1 MRANFGE
8 HFKLTI
14 FGESHGPAIGVVVD
28 GLPAGARLDEDYIA
42 GQMARRAP
50 GGDPTATARKEADAV
65 RILSGAMNG
74 RATGAP
80 LCAMIENTNT
90 RSGDYA
96 SMAARMRP
104 GHADYAGYV
113 KYCGMNDPR
122 GGGHFSGRLTAPLVF
137 AGSVARLLLREKGI
151 EIGGHIA
158 AIAGERDARFD
169 PVGVDA
175 RTLCG
180 LAQSRFPLLNPEKE
194 APMRRAVAE
203 ARAAQDSVGG
213 VIECAAVG
221 VRAGVGS
228 PFFGS
233 VESVVSQLAFSV
245 PAVKAIAFGDGMA
258 LAEMCGSEANDAMRM
273 DGDGVTCESNHNGGV
288 TGGITNGMPVIFRAA
303 IKPTPSIARAQRTV
317 DVAKREN
324 AVLEIAGRHDPC
336 IVPRAVVVM
345 ESILAIALCELEMD
359 DAAQRALTEGVLHMR
374 ELESCRREIDEIDA
388 ELVRLFERRMGVCRD
403 VALYK
408 QAHYMDI
415 LNAAREET
423 VLKSRAQQVSDP
435 ALAQSVMALFTE
447 IMRLSREEQRRYL
460 EAQTQT
466 RLIAYSGVP
475 GAYSECAVVG
485 FFGED
490 CERVS
495 FKTFDEV
502 FAAVADG
509 KARYGVVPVENS
521 SSGSINDVYDLLG
534 KYACHIVGEQLVR
547 VEHCLL
553 GVPGAKV
560 SDITQVFSHEQGFA
574 QCPKF
579 LGEHPD
585 WVTTPYFNTAIAAR
599 HVAEMGDKRYAAI
612 ASRLA
617 AKHYGLDVIAPDI
630 HTFDGNHTRF
640 VIVSAS
646 PTPIGIP
653 DKATVTFTLRHE
665 RGTLMRALSSFV
677 AMGMNMTHIESRPL
691 HNSNWEYC
699 FYVDLTGNLRESNLG
714 VLMGS
719 LQGDCENC
727 RLLGAYHAARED
739 AHA

>member
-1 MRANFGE
+1 
-8 HFKLTI
+8 
-14 FGESHGPAIGVVVD
+14 
-28 GLPAGARLDEDYIA
+28 
-42 GQMARRAP
+42 
-50 GGDPTATARKEADAV
+50 
-65 RILSGAMNG
+65 
-74 RATGAP
+74 
-80 LCAMIENTNT
+80 
-90 RSGDYA
+90 
-96 SMAARMRP
+96 
-104 GHADYAGYV
+104 
-113 KYCGMNDPR
+113 
-122 GGGHFSGRLTAPLVF
+122 
-137 AGSVARLLLREKGI
+137 
-151 EIGGHIA
+151 
-158 AIAGERDARFD
+158 
-169 PVGVDA
+169 
-175 RTLCG
+175 
-180 LAQSRFPLLNPEKE
+180 
-194 APMRRAVAE
+194 
-203 ARAAQDSVGG
+203 
-213 VIECAAVG
+213 
-221 VRAGVGS
+221 
-228 PFFGS
+228 
-233 VESVVSQLAFSV
+233 
-245 PAVKAIAFGDGMA
+245 
-258 LAEMCGSEANDAMRM
+258 
-273 DGDGVTCESNHNGGV
+273 
-288 TGGITNGMPVIFRAA
+288 
-303 IKPTPSIARAQRTV
+303 
-317 DVAKREN
+317 
-324 AVLEIAGRHDPC
+324 
-336 IVPRAVVVM
+336 
-345 ESILAIALCELEMD
+345 
-359 DAAQRALTEGVLHMR
+359 MR
-374 ELESCRREIDEIDA
+374 ELESSRREIDEIDA

-466 RLIAYSGVP
+466 RHIAYSGVP

-502 FAAVADG
+502 FAAVAD
-509 KARYGVVPVENS
+509 
-521 SSGSINDVYDLLG
+521 
-534 KYACHIVGEQLVR
+534 EQLVR

-727 RLLGAYHAARED
+727 RLLGAYQAAREG

>member
-1 MRANFGE
+1 MC
-8 HFKLTI
+8 I
-14 FGESHGPAIGVVVD
+14 
-28 GLPAGARLDEDYIA
+28 
-42 GQMARRAP
+42 
-50 GGDPTATARKEADAV
+50 
-65 RILSGAMNG
+65 
-74 RATGAP
+74 
-80 LCAMIENTNT
+80 
-90 RSGDYA
+90 
-96 SMAARMRP
+96 
-104 GHADYAGYV
+104 
-113 KYCGMNDPR
+113 
-122 GGGHFSGRLTAPLVF
+122 
-137 AGSVARLLLREKGI
+137 
-151 EIGGHIA
+151 
-158 AIAGERDARFD
+158 RDR
-169 PVGVDA
+169 
-175 RTLCG
+175 
-180 LAQSRFPLLNPEKE
+180 
-194 APMRRAVAE
+194 
-203 ARAAQDSVGG
+203 
-213 VIECAAVG
+213 
-221 VRAGVGS
+221 
-228 PFFGS
+228 
-233 VESVVSQLAFSV
+233 
-245 PAVKAIAFGDGMA
+245 
-258 LAEMCGSEANDAMRM
+258 
-273 DGDGVTCESNHNGGV
+273 
-288 TGGITNGMPVIFRAA
+288 
-303 IKPTPSIARAQRTV
+303 
-317 DVAKREN
+317 
-324 AVLEIAGRHDPC
+324 
-336 IVPRAVVVM
+336 
-345 ESILAIALCELEMD
+345 
-359 DAAQRALTEGVLHMR
+359 
-374 ELESCRREIDEIDA
+374 
-388 ELVRLFERRMGVCRD
+388 
-403 VALYK
+403 
-408 QAHYMDI
+408 
-415 LNAAREET
+415 
-423 VLKSRAQQVSDP
+423 LKSRAQQVSDP

-653 DKATVTFTLRHE
+653 DKATVTFTPVSYTHLGRGYPLGGERARLPRVEAARAARGLR
-665 RGTLMRALSSFV
+665 AD
-677 AMGMNMTHIESRPL
+677 SRPRAD
-691 HNSNWEYC
+691 SGRG
-699 FYVDLTGNLRESNLG
+699 D
-714 VLMGS
+714 GS
-719 LQGDCENC
+719 GRGGQPHHRRGAAAHQGERPAQRDGG
-727 RLLGAYHAARED
+727 GADGGGRGRGRAAGRAGDSRRED
-739 AHA
+739 AARGQN